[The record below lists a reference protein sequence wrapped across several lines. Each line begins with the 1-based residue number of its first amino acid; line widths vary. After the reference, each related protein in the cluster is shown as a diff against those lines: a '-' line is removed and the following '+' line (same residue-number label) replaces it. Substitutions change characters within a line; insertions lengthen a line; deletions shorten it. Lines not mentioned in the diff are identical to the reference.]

1 MDTEPDVNFE
11 QVRLKVMDKMF
22 DSDETLVLNQL
33 ESYNNFISD
42 IIPTIIAQN
51 SPLLCGPNVS
61 LKISDVCYSRPL
73 IHEESSGNQA
83 HQVPLLPSVARLR
96 NCTYSA
102 NVFVSIEISKK
113 NPTTS
118 TYEPIGKATMHC
130 IGKIPIMVKSQ
141 LCALTAE
148 PKSHTM
154 TDLNECV
161 HDNGG
166 YFIIGGNEKVIIAQ
180 DRVASNQVYVF
191 VSKNVKYKFFAECSS
206 TDPKK
211 YGNNKKTSIRLH
223 NDSKSAKTKRPTGK
237 SGTLQV
243 SIPMLKQEIPLCV
256 VFRALGIVT
265 DKEMVELCLCGN
277 MDDQELMQYL
287 VPSIT
292 EASALPI
299 YTQDEAIEYM
309 MKHVNLVEPIGEQ
322 TAVQHESRKKFVYN
336 LLLNQLLPHFN
347 QPQEESVVLL
357 NRKGIFLGYMTNK
370 LLRVVCKRASV
381 DNRDHYM
388 NKRVDTVGA
397 KLGELFFINYQK
409 LIKDVRTQMSKL
421 HEAGDEA
428 AGAGGAGGAGGA
440 AGESSEAAM
449 LLKIIKPTIMES
461 SIKYALSTGNW
472 GIKGMAKS
480 AQQGI
485 AQVLQRITF
494 LGTLSHMRRINTPVE
509 KTSKIVEPHKIH
521 TSQWG
526 YICPSETP
534 EGGTVGIIKNMA
546 MGCFISVGRSADA
559 VFTILQAH
567 LSVVSLEDVT
577 DVRDYYKCNKIFVN
591 GVWVGMCREEPE
603 VLYATLKTQK
613 RLGQLHPHT
622 SVNWNIQDKE
632 FKIWTDGGRL
642 VRPVFV
648 VDVEDEKDEDEKDE
662 DEENKKYK
670 KNVLRIMKDSTV
682 ASDASIDW
690 LRMICHA
697 TKVIEF
703 IDAQETEQC
712 VIANDHKDIL
722 KVNAQMLQQPDEG
735 SGVAKYSYRYFT
747 HCEIHPSLI
756 LSVITANI
764 PFPEHNQSPRNTF
777 QGAMAKS
784 ALGVYATNF
793 HRRMDTVGHVL
804 HYSQQPIVSTRAGA
818 YTKANQ
824 APAGINCIVAI
835 ACFTGYNQEDSVIM
849 NQSAIDRGLFHSVA
863 YRTYRDEA
871 KKNAI
876 SGEVEQFGDKS
887 KEPNVTGRKNGSYH
901 ALDPLT
907 GFAVP
912 NTVVNGGDVIIGK
925 YISSKGAGA
934 TTAAA
939 AAAAAAGATT
949 TVAAAAAA
957 AAAEDKTFRDVSLTL
972 RGNEQ
977 GIVDKVITQRNG
989 EGYCFAKVRVRSTR
1003 QPIIG
1008 DKFAARHAQKG
1019 TMGIS
1024 YAQEDMPFTKDGI
1037 TPDIIM
1043 NPHAIPTR
1051 MTIAMLLET
1060 ILGKECV
1067 LNGKFGDATSFNG
1080 TTIENIADIL
1090 REHYHYEEHGDE
1102 VMYNG
1107 MTGEQFKVK
1116 IFIGPTYYQRLKHM
1130 VEDKIHSRST
1140 GPMQILTRQPA
1151 EGRSRDGGLR
1161 LGEMERDCLIAHGA
1175 GQFVKERLLDMSDK
1189 FRVYVCKQCGAFVTA
1204 GNPYQNIYF
1213 CKTCNNSTNIAEVSL
1228 PYAYKLLTQ
1237 ELMSLCIVPRMI
1249 TE

>member
-1 MDTEPDVNFE
+1 MDIDVVNFE
-11 QVRLKVMDKMF
+11 QVRLQVMDKMF
-22 DSDETLVLNQL
+22 ESNETLVLNQL
-33 ESYNNFISD
+33 DSYNNFISD

-51 SPLLCGPNVS
+51 SPLLCGANVS
-61 LKISDVCYSRPL
+61 LKISNVCYSRPL
-73 IHEESSGNQA
+73 IHEENSG
-83 HQVPLLPSVARLR
+83 HQVPLLPSRARVL

-102 NVFVSIEISKK
+102 NVFVSIEIFKK
-113 NPTTS
+113 DPATGK
-118 TYEPIGKATMHC
+118 YEPSQEKATMHC

-141 LCALTAE
+141 LCALVAE
-148 PKSHTM
+148 TQTM
-154 TDLNECV
+154 TDLDECV

-166 YFIIGGNEKVIIAQ
+166 YFIIGGNEKVIISQ

-191 VSKNVKYKFFAECSS
+191 VSKNVKYKYFAECSS

-223 NDSKSAKTKRPTGK
+223 NDSKSAKSKKPMGK

-256 VFRALGIVT
+256 VFRALGIIT
-265 DKEMVELCLCGN
+265 DKEIVELCVCGN
-277 MDDQELMQYL
+277 MADQELMQYL

-292 EASALPI
+292 EASALNI
-299 YTQDEAIEYM
+299 NTQDEAIEHM
-309 MKHVNLVEPIGEQ
+309 IKHVNLVEQQPVGDTQI
-322 TAVQHESRKKFVYN
+322 AHYRESRKKFVYN

-347 QPQEESVVLL
+347 QPHEESVVLL
-357 NRKGIFLGYMTNK
+357 NRKGIFLGYMTHK

-409 LIKDVRTQMSKL
+409 LIKDVRTQVSKADQP
-421 HEAGDEA
+421 EP
-428 AGAGGAGGAGGA
+428 GA
-440 AGESSEAAM
+440 AAAAAAAESGDSTINSI
-449 LLKIIKPTIMES
+449 LSKIIKPTIMES

-494 LGTLSHMRRINTPVE
+494 LGTLSHLRRINTPVE

-546 MGCFISVGRSADA
+546 MGCFISVGHPPDA
-559 VFTILQAH
+559 VFAALKEHRTFT
-567 LSVVSLEDVT
+567 VLEDVT
-577 DVRDYYKCNKIFVN
+577 DVRDYYQCNKIFVN
-591 GVWVGMCREEPE
+591 GVWVGMCRENPQK
-603 VLYATLKTQK
+603 LYKTLKAK
-613 RLGQLHPHT
+613 KLSALLHPHT
-622 SVNWNIQDKE
+622 SVYWNIQDKE

-648 VDVEDEKDEDEKDE
+648 VDEDDETKE
-662 DEENKKYK
+662 
-670 KNVLRIMKDSTV
+670 NVLRIMKPAHSTV
-682 ASDASIDW
+682 AADASIGW
-690 LRMICHA
+690 RELVCH
-697 TKVIEF
+697 KSNLIEF

-722 KVNAQMLQQPDEG
+722 GVNAQMLQQPDEG
-735 SGVAKYSYRYFT
+735 SSVAEYSYRYFT

-784 ALGVYATNF
+784 ALGIYATNF
-793 HRRMDTVGHVL
+793 HRRMDTVGHIL
-804 HYSQQPIVSTRAGA
+804 HYSQQPIVSTRAGI
-818 YTKANQ
+818 YTKANL

-901 ALDPLT
+901 ALDPKT

-925 YISSKGAGA
+925 YILSKGAGGGA
-934 TTAAA
+934 TSGPAAAAAVAASGASAAA
-939 AAAAAAGATT
+939 AAAAAAAD
-949 TVAAAAAA
+949 
-957 AAAEDKTFRDVSLTL
+957 DKTFRDVSLTL

-977 GIVDKVITQRNG
+977 GIVDKVVTQRNG

-1067 LNGKFGDATSFNG
+1067 LNGKFGDATSFTG
-1080 TTIENIADIL
+1080 TTVTDIASIL
-1090 REHYHYEEHGDE
+1090 KEHYHYEEHGDE

>member
-1 MDTEPDVNFE
+1 MDTEPDFNFE
-11 QVRLKVMDKMF
+11 QVRLNVMDKMF
-22 DSDETLVLNQL
+22 DRDETLVLNQL

-51 SPLLCGPNVS
+51 SPLLCGPMVS

-73 IHEESSGNQA
+73 IHEENSGNQA

-102 NVFVSIEISKK
+102 NVFVRIEISKK
-113 NPTTS
+113 NLVTNK
-118 TYEPIGKATMHC
+118 YEPIGKPATMHC

-154 TDLNECV
+154 TELDECV
-161 HDNGG
+161 YDNGG

-191 VSKNVKYKFFAECSS
+191 VSKNVKYKYFAECSS

-223 NDSKSAKTKRPTGK
+223 NDSKSAKTKKSTGK

-287 VPSIT
+287 VPSIR
-292 EASALPI
+292 EASALSLNI
-299 YTQDEAIEYM
+299 NTQDEAIEYM
-309 MKHVNLVEPIGEQ
+309 MKHVNLVEPPAGEQ
-322 TAVQHESRKKFVYN
+322 TEQQHESRKKFVYN

-421 HEAGDEA
+421 DDTGTAGA
-428 AGAGGAGGAGGA
+428 AGAAGA

-567 LSVVSLEDVT
+567 LSVVPLEDVT

-591 GVWVGMCREEPE
+591 GVWVGMCREAPKE
-603 VLYATLKTQK
+603 LYFDLKKQK
-613 RLGQLHPHT
+613 RSGQLHPHT
-622 SVNWNIQDKE
+622 SVYWNIQDKE

-648 VDVEDEKDEDEKDE
+648 VDVVDVADD
-662 DEENKKYK
+662 ENKEYK
-670 KNVLRIMKDSTV
+670 KNVLRIMQPEHSTV

-690 LRMICHA
+690 NKLICHDSN
-697 TKVIEF
+697 VIEF
-703 IDAQETEQC
+703 IDTQESEQC
-712 VIANDHKDIL
+712 VIANAHADI
-722 KVNAQMLQQPDEG
+722 VAQNEKIVKSGTQREL
-735 SGVAKYSYRYFT
+735 GVAQDSYRYFT

-764 PFPEHNQSPRNTF
+764 PFPEHNQSPRNTY

-804 HYSQQPIVSTRAGA
+804 HYSQKPIVSTLAGA

-824 APAGINCIVAI
+824 VPAGINCIVAI
-835 ACFTGYNQEDSVIM
+835 ACYTGYNQEDSVIM

-912 NTVVNGGDVIIGK
+912 NTVVSGGDVIIGK

-934 TTAAA
+934 TTAA